1 MRSRVPVVL
10 TFPEP
15 AATATLKSNQVM
27 TFRKIIAVY
36 SEKVAKSINLNKF
49 CEILSCVLL
58 QQVTYSNTVLQMV
71 IRIVNRRHYFT

>member
-10 TFPEP
+10 TSPEP

-36 SEKVAKSINLNKF
+36 SEKVAKSINLKNSAKF
-49 CEILSCVLL
+49 SAV
-58 QQVTYSNTVLQMV
+58 
-71 IRIVNRRHYFT
+71 